1 MKKLNE
7 SEHDTIEKVLVL
19 IEQGNYRE
27 ANSLINAMLAEN
39 ENNARLHALRL
50 RLFALY
56 ETDDMYSRTN
66 VSLNKLKELEH
77 PEDEY
82 SEWLAQIME
91 HYSPRLLKALCKVDP
106 LAKDVKGLQLERFLP
121 LQWHSWQGEIVYA
134 FQELFAWYLD
144 NEIKKPQQGGGGL
157 FGSLRT
163 NNRTPHE
170 VLEKRLETVKSKP
183 DNPLTPVFFVCLAD
197 VYACRA
203 NVSGAIRAY
212 KDSLAHMTDDHKPL
226 RWLWKRAFQ
235 QILTQVYYHTQ
246 ARNETSEALPESA
259 LLALQSLEL
268 PSLALGLAQAYSMLH
283 AERYEEA
290 LAAFLR
296 VSSVETTLVVP
307 EASELDTLERVA
319 EAFKADAP
327 PFEKPLTTD
336 ANVMRDEAEV
346 GRLNALTRLH
356 RWEET
361 LTLLDAQLD
370 RDPPN
375 AFMSDL
381 YSLKERVQEGYRHA
395 LHKHNV
401 QIAHEAYAR
410 QDWQVACAH
419 YALCV
424 DAENTTTHD
433 RLRYAVA
440 LVFSGGELGRVNLLL
455 RQMNPTELEGLEPR
469 DRQAFLEAIY
479 RAELWAGA
487 HRHVENLPLSEE
499 EAQTYHDRYTAYV
512 ARQVAVGRDAL
523 RQNDVTTAKAVSQRL
538 RQMNVTDTEALLFVA
553 QWLEYDRQWHT
564 LRTFLERFAA
574 LDERILPY
582 LIKADVEEGYL
593 QEARERLKAVV
604 SPTLARELSQMIDAR
619 AAFRP
624 YFHVTQFSGSVMP
637 DSLRYH
643 ANKPMWNSA
652 FAVELKEVGY
662 TLHPMNALRMMF
674 DRDMADFLTALH
686 NNPSNT
692 AYHHFSWRIIARAG
706 QLKVVLLCCVEAFS
720 EAQALAES
728 HDVWDMLTRL
738 LPLQQ
743 GNIFY
748 YEPIYD
754 IETLKA
760 LYDPFPIEAAYQ
772 VIRKERTNVGN
783 SLHIS
788 TLSLA
793 DTDRHAVL
801 EALLKAEQ
809 DILLDVYF
817 HATELMA
824 WERNNSPFL
833 TANPDIPRTSTLDDG
848 SLQLLERMVR
858 DAHSQHVD
866 NHFGSYPYV
875 VQIRLAST
883 RHVSLGLR
891 SVIRVGLF
899 GQSPVDFM
907 SAETA
912 EERQIAIRNLHT
924 LRAERWGY
932 ELQALH
938 GNRWRYLYSPLEVVA
953 ATRLPLPKADGIPGM
968 ASVQVRQATP
978 PKSLSEQGVV
988 IGELLTPINGRR
1000 KLVRLSIED
1009 RMRHVYVVG
1018 RTGTGK
1024 SSLLQHMILQDIEQG
1039 YGVIVIDPHGDLV
1052 EGVLERC
1059 PTYREQDV
1067 MLFDPSDTEY
1077 PIGFNLLDVEGDFQ
1091 RNIVISDFIGLLY
1104 AIFDPTRVGM
1114 IGPRF
1119 ENAVRQS
1126 MLVTMDLHNGS
1137 FLEMVRMMTDKKFR
1151 DQAVEFVQDPMVR
1164 MYWKEI
1170 ASDFAR
1176 LGDGNMMDYVT
1187 SKFAR
1192 FQVSPLRNII
1202 GQGRTVLDIERM
1214 MSEQRILLV
1223 NLSKG
1228 KIGPETSQFLGLV
1241 LIPQIFIATLK
1252 RAKLPQSERHPICL
1266 YVDEFH
1272 NLTTSSFSQ
1281 MLAEARKY
1289 GLAITVANQF
1299 ISQLTDSVREAIFG
1313 NVGTLLSF
1321 RVGVKDAMFL
1331 AEEYHPSYMAD
1342 DLINLPN
1349 YHLLVKSLVEGERIE
1364 RFPIRTLAD
1373 EYVTDFT
1380 RADRIR
1386 NQSRLSHARDRRIVE
1401 YEILQRLKEPP
1412 KRKEAPKRH

>member
-1 MKKLNE
+1 MNKHHE
-7 SEHDTIEKVLVL
+7 GAQDTFERVLAL
-19 IEQGNYRE
+19 IEEGSYRE
-27 ANSLINAMLAEN
+27 ANKLINVLLAEN
-39 ENNARLHALRL
+39 DNDHRPHVLRL
-50 RLFALY
+50 RLFTRY
-56 ETDDMYSRTN
+56 EADDMYSKVET
-66 VSLNKLKELEH
+66 SLNKLKELEC
-77 PEDEY
+77 PEEEY
-82 SEWLAQIME
+82 SEWLAQLVQS
-91 HYSPRLLKALCKVDP
+91 YSLHLFKALCVADMQV
-106 LAKDVKGLQLERFLP
+106 KDTKGLKLERFLP
-121 LQWHSWQGEIVYA
+121 MQWHSWQGAIAYA
-134 FQELFAWYLD
+134 FQELFIWYRD
-144 NEIKKPQQGGGGL
+144 NKVKKPQQVGGL
-157 FGSLRT
+157 FGAPRMS
-163 NNRTPHE
+163 NRQPHE
-170 VLEKRLETVKSKP
+170 FLEKQQENVKKQP
-183 DNPLTPVFFVCLAD
+183 DNVLMPVFFVCLAD
-197 VYACRA
+197 AYACRA
-203 NVSGAIRAY
+203 NVREAIHAY
-212 KDSLAHMTDDHKPL
+212 LASLTHLTEEHKPL

-235 QILTQVYYHTQ
+235 QILTQVYYHVQ
-246 ARNETSEALPESA
+246 ARQEAGEALPESA
-259 LLALQSLEL
+259 LVALQSLDL
-268 PSLALGLAQAYSMLH
+268 PSWTLGLAQGYAMLH
-283 AERYEEA
+283 AQRHEEA
-290 LAAFLR
+290 LMAFTR
-296 VSSVETTLVVP
+296 VTSAE
-307 EASELDTLERVA
+307 DTPVVA
-319 EAFKADAP
+319 EASDLDGLLQVADCFEVDAP
-327 PFEKPLTTD
+327 FFDKPLIPD
-336 ANVMRDEAEV
+336 AKTLCDAAEL
-346 GRLNALTRLH
+346 GRVNALIGLQ
-356 RWEET
+356 RWQEAS
-361 LTLLDAQLD
+361 TLLDEQID
-370 RDPPN
+370 REPPN
-375 AFMSDL
+375 AFVFDI
-381 YSLKERVQEGYRHA
+381 YSLKERVQEGYRRVRYQQHLQA
-395 LHKHNV
+395 A
-401 QIAHEAYAR
+401 QEAYTR
-410 QDWQVACAH
+410 QAWQEACEH
-419 YALCV
+419 YALCADV
-424 DAENTTTHD
+424 ENMTTHN

-455 RQMNPTELEGLEPR
+455 RQMNLAELEGLEPN
-469 DRQAFLEAIY
+469 DRHLFLEAVY
-479 RAELWAGA
+479 KAELWAGA
-487 HRHVENLPLSEE
+487 HRHVESLPLSEE
-499 EAQTYHDRYTAYV
+499 EAQTYQARYTAYV
-512 ARQVAVGRDAL
+512 GQQVAMGREAL
-523 RQNDVTTAKAVSQRL
+523 RQNNANTAKSIAQNL
-538 RQMNVTDTEALLFVA
+538 RQMNVTTTEALLFVA
-553 QWLEYDRQWHT
+553 QWLEYDRQWHA
-564 LRTFLERFAA
+564 LRTFSERLAN
-574 LDERILPY
+574 LDECLLPY
-582 LIKADVEEGYL
+582 LIKADLEEGYL
-593 QEARERLKAVV
+593 QEARARLEAIA
-604 SPTLARELSQMIDAR
+604 SPTLAHELAQMVDAR
-619 AAFRP
+619 IAFRP
-624 YFHVTQFSGSVMP
+624 YFHVTQLSGSVMP

-643 ANKPMWNSA
+643 ANKPIWNSA

-662 TLHPMNALRMMF
+662 TLHPSSALRMMF

-692 AYHHFSWRIIARAG
+692 AYHHFSWRIIARNG
-706 QLKVVLLCCVEAFS
+706 RLKVVLLCCVEAFS

-728 HDVWDMLTRL
+728 HDVWDMLARL

-754 IETLKA
+754 IDALKA

-772 VIRKERTNVGN
+772 IIRKERTNAGN

-788 TLSLA
+788 SLVPT

-801 EALLKAEQ
+801 DAMLKSGQ

-824 WERNNSPFL
+824 WERNNAPFL
-833 TANPDIPRTSTLDDG
+833 ATNADIPLTSTRDG
-848 SLQLLERMVR
+848 GSVQLLERMVR

-883 RHVSLGLR
+883 KYISLGLR

-899 GQSPVDFM
+899 GQSPIDFI
-907 SAETA
+907 SAETPD
-912 EERQIAIRNLHT
+912 ERQIAVRNLHT

-938 GNRWRYLYSPLEVVA
+938 GNRWRYLYNPLEVAA
-953 ATRLPLPKADGIPGM
+953 ATRLPLPKPEGIPGM
-968 ASVQVRQATP
+968 ASVQVRQVPP
-978 PKSLSEQGVV
+978 PKTLSEQGVV
-988 IGELLTPINGRR
+988 IGELLTPVNGRR
-1000 KLVRLSIED
+1000 NLVRLSIED

-1091 RNIVISDFIGLLY
+1091 RNMVISDFIGLLY

-1126 MLVTMDLHNGS
+1126 MLVAMDLHNGS
-1137 FLEMVRMMTDKKFR
+1137 FLEMVRMLTDKKFR
-1151 DQAVEFVQDPMVR
+1151 EQAVEFVQDPMVQ

-1170 ASDFAR
+1170 AADFAR

-1192 FQVSPLRNII
+1192 FQVPPLRNII
-1202 GQGRTVLDIERM
+1202 GQGKTVLDIERM

-1228 KIGPETSQFLGLV
+1228 KMGPENSQFLGLV

-1252 RAKLPQSERHPICL
+1252 RAKLPQSQRHPICL

-1272 NLTTSSFSQ
+1272 NLTTSSFAQ

-1289 GLAITVANQF
+1289 GLVITVANQF

-1331 AEEYHPSYMAD
+1331 AEEYHPAYMAD

-1380 RADRIR
+1380 RADGIR
-1386 NQSRLSHARDRRIVE
+1386 QQSRLSHARDRRIVE

-1412 KRKEAPKRH
+1412 KRKERNKRH